1 MPAEAHASL
10 IVLAAELQAM
20 RTLIASIEK
29 RIIAQHRSDEASKRL
44 RSIPGIG
51 LVGATAIVATI
62 TDPKAFRSGRDMAAW
77 IGLVPRQDLSGGKQ
91 KLGPISNRAIDICV
105 LDDRSLEDIGI
116 SRDTANLEAAK
127 SFWM

>member
-1 MPAEAHASL
+1 
-10 IVLAAELQAM
+10 M

-62 TDPKAFRSGRDMAAW
+62 TDPKATRASTLHELRPPERFAETSDLLLQRGHRPYMAPSRQIVHCSDTSA
-77 IGLVPRQDLSGGKQ
+77 IGG
-91 KLGPISNRAIDICV
+91 
-105 LDDRSLEDIGI
+105 
-116 SRDTANLEAAK
+116 
-127 SFWM
+127 